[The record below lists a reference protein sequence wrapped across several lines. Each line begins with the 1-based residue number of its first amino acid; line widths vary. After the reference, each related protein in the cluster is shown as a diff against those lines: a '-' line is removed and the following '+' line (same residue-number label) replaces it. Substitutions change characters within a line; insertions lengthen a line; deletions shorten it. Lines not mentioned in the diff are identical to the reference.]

1 MHCTKCGAEN
11 GPRELYCR
19 QCGNPLPTEFL
30 SESQQLI
37 VHKNTNYYGKCFSA
51 LRRGKKISW
60 NWAAFLGFGL
70 WAAYRKMWALSLLWL
85 VALQGLFFFQVLWLA
100 PVLMLLGGLFGNTL
114 YYRKVRCTV
123 RDIAAQP
130 QKARQAQLARRG
142 GVSVG
147 AAVLVGVLL
156 LLLCWWW
163 AFFFSGMP
171 ALVAVRG

>member
-1 MHCTKCGAEN
+1 MAVSIGASVT
-11 GPRELYCR
+11 
-19 QCGNPLPTEFL
+19 QAIHAASATSVQVSSVL
-30 SESQQLI
+30 S
-37 VHKNTNYYGKCFSA
+37 VRFSA
-51 LRRGKKISW
+51 FFFFGCSGIVPSLSQKRGAPGGGLRRG
-60 NWAAFLGFGL
+60 ARTLRAVP
-70 WAAYRKMWALSLLWL
+70 AY
-85 VALQGLFFFQVLWLA
+85 LQSIAVKPETKLKTGLFFFQVLWLT

-114 YYRKVRCTV
+114 YYRKVRYTV

-142 GVSVG
+142 GVSLG

>member
-11 GPRELYCR
+11 GPAELYCF

-37 VHKNTNYYGKCFSA
+37 VQKNTSYYGRCFSA

-60 NWAAFLGFGL
+60 NWAAFAFFPF
-70 WAAYRKMWALSLLWL
+70 WAAYRKMWAAPVLWM
-85 VALQGLFFFQVLWLA
+85 VALQGLFFFQALWLS
-100 PVLMLLGGLFGNTL
+100 PVLMLLGGLFGNML
-114 YYRKVRCTV
+114 YYRKVRCVV

-130 QKARQAQLARRG
+130 PKARQAQLAWRG

-163 AFFFSGMP
+163 AFFFGGMP